1 MLCKRCECARREGD
15 CHKLVEVN
23 AKSVPL
29 LLLLLLLFAGRVV
42 RASPPIVDRRLMRAI
57 ALEKAILGSME
68 ILGLLG

>member
-15 CHKLVEVN
+15 CHKLVEVTS
-23 AKSVPL
+23 KSVPL
-29 LLLLLLLFAGRVV
+29 LLLLLLLAGRVV

-68 ILGLLG
+68 VLGLLG

>member
-15 CHKLVEVN
+15 CHKLVEVT

-29 LLLLLLLFAGRVV
+29 LLLLLLAGRVV